1 LLPCLG
7 VIRRGKPVFGQQIM
21 QLVLKTRDVRL
32 ISTTLSA
39 RSIRCRRRLNSCIIK
54 WTRQVTFGCRTGGV
68 ITDLRVCDGESVTAD
83 DRVDYIVAEDKRSLV
98 WLEYQEEV
106 LMLLQNETVPVFPQ
120 RHAPR

>member
-1 LLPCLG
+1 
-7 VIRRGKPVFGQQIM
+7 
-21 QLVLKTRDVRL
+21 
-32 ISTTLSA
+32 
-39 RSIRCRRRLNSCIIK
+39 
-54 WTRQVTFGCRTGGV
+54 V

-98 WLEYQEEV
+98 WLEHQEEV